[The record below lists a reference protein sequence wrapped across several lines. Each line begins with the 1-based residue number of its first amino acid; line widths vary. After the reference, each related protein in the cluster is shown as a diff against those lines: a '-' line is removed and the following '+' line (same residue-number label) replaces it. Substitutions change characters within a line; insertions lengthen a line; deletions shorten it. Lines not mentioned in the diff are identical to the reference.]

1 MVSNPQGN
9 ESLMRLNCLQ
19 PPFNDV
25 AIRRAV
31 LLGVNQEDYMRATF
45 GRRQSLWRTCRSE
58 FPCGTAY
65 ETTTTAR

>member
-1 MVSNPQGN
+1 
-9 ESLMRLNCLQ
+9 MRLNCLQ

-45 GRRQSLWRTCRSE
+45 GDDQSLWRTCRSE
-58 FPCGTAY
+58 FSRAAPPMRRMM
-65 ETTTTAR
+65 TAR